1 MAGDRGD
8 GFLVLSDAVLEGLGV
23 PVAEIADTV
32 EDAIRREAV
41 EKIFTAPK
49 SALLPGDGRYM
60 MTTLST
66 SDEPDMTVVKSVM
79 VSPRNPG
86 RGLPGVEGNLLL
98 QDSETG
104 RVRAVME
111 AGWVTAV
118 RTAGLSAVVAKRM
131 ADPQSQ
137 KIGFIGT
144 GVQARSHLE
153 AFFELFPLT
162 EISVF
167 GRGREN
173 IDRLCAMA
181 EGMGLRAKACATP
194 EEALADADLVVS
206 SVTLSFELQ
215 PFLDAS
221 WLKPGAFASI
231 TDLAAPWIAESMDAI
246 DAVIIDDLEQER
258 ASPKKMVKPDLI
270 RGDLRGL
277 VTGKTD
283 AAFQAGKRSAFIF
296 RGLAIGDF
304 AVACLAYERARA
316 AGVGT
321 EVRWS

>member
-8 GFLVLSDAVLEGLGV
+8 GFLVLSDAMLEGLGV
-23 PVAEIADTV
+23 QIKEIAD
-32 EDAIRREAV
+32 AV
-41 EKIFTAPK
+41 EAAVRAQAAGQIFTAPK
-49 SALLPGDGRYM
+49 SALIPGDGRYM

-66 SDEPDMTVVKSVM
+66 ADAPDMTVVKSVM

-86 RGLPGVEGNLLL
+86 RGLPGVEGNILL

-131 ADPQSQ
+131 ADPASK

-144 GVQARSHLE
+144 GVQARSHLA
-153 AFFELFPLT
+153 AFFELFPL
-162 EISVF
+162 EAISAF
-167 GRGREN
+167 GRGQEN

-181 EGMGLRAKACATP
+181 EGMGLSANACATP
-194 EEALADADLVVS
+194 EEALEDADLVVS

-215 PFLDAS
+215 PFLDAN

-231 TDLAAPWIAESMDAI
+231 TDLAAPWMAESMDAI

-258 ASPKKMVKPDLI
+258 ASPKKMVNADLI
-270 RGDLRGL
+270 RGDLSGL
-277 VTGKTD
+277 VTGTTE

-304 AVACLAYERARA
+304 AVACLAYERART
-316 AGVGT
+316 AGMGT

>member
-1 MAGDRGD
+1 MDDARGD
-8 GFLVLSDAVLEGLGV
+8 GFLVLSDETLSGLGIPVAKIAEVVEGAVLRE
-23 PVAEIADTV
+23 V
-32 EDAIRREAV
+32 EQ
-41 EKIFTAPK
+41 KIWTAPK
-49 SALLPGDGRYM
+49 SFILPGEGRYM

-66 SDEPDMTVVKSVM
+66 ADDPDMTVVKSVM

-104 RVRAVME
+104 RLRAVME

-131 ADPQSQ
+131 ANPASE
-137 KIGFIGT
+137 KIAFIGT
-144 GVQARSHLE
+144 GVQARSHLD
-153 AFFELFPLT
+153 AFGDLFPLK
-162 EISVF
+162 EVRAF
-167 GRGREN
+167 GRGQAN
-173 IDRLCAMA
+173 IDRLCKSAKDK
-181 EGMGLRAKACATP
+181 GLSAKVFETP

-231 TDLAAPWIAESMDAI
+231 TDLAAPWIADSMQALDT
-246 DAVIIDDLEQER
+246 VVIDDEEQER
-258 ASPKKMVKPDLI
+258 KSPKKMVDPVLI
-270 RGDLRGL
+270 GGDLRGL
-277 VTGKTD
+277 VSGKADVAFD
-283 AAFQAGKRSAFIF
+283 ATKRSAFIF

-304 AVACLAYERARA
+304 AVACLAYERAVSA
-316 AGVGT
+316 KKGMSVT
-321 EVRWS
+321 W

>member
-1 MAGDRGD
+1 MGHD
-8 GFLVLSDAVLEGLGV
+8 FLVVSDVVLSGLGIS
-23 PVAEIADTV
+23 VAEIAATV
-32 EDAIRREAV
+32 EEAIRREAAG
-41 EKIFTAPK
+41 KICTAPK
-49 SALLPGDGRYM
+49 SAILPGDGRYM
-60 MTTLST
+60 MTTLSS
-66 SDEPDMTVVKSVM
+66 SDAPDMTVVKSVM

-104 RVRAVME
+104 RLCAVME

-131 ADPQSQ
+131 ADPGS
-137 KIGFIGT
+137 KRIGFIGT

-153 AFFELFPLT
+153 AFADLFPI
-162 EISVF
+162 EAISAF

-181 EGMGLRAKACATP
+181 EGMGLDAKACTTP
-194 EEALADADLVVS
+194 KEALEDADLVVS

-231 TDLAAPWIAESMDAI
+231 TDLAAPWMAESMDAI

-277 VTGKTD
+277 VTGKTQ
-283 AAFQAGKRSAFIF
+283 AAFAAGKRSAFIF

-316 AGVGT
+316 AGMGT